1 MNQSSSNIPTAS
13 DIEVINALYRKCLD
27 CTAALQDAY
36 VEWDRR
42 RDESVAITTLQQN
55 CEKASRAFEDFKKR
69 MGGEVK
75 FDIEK
80 GEYFPK
86 NDASGNENFRI
97 KVTRTQT
104 VTVNIDSTSREA
116 ALRTVKDAVANARV
130 TEFGPTKYTYE
141 DISR

>member
-1 MNQSSSNIPTAS
+1 MDLTSSIIPTAN
-13 DIEVINALYRKCLD
+13 DIEAINTLYRKCLE

-42 RDESVAITTLQQN
+42 RDESVTITTLQKK

-69 MGGEVK
+69 MGGEIK

-80 GEYFPK
+80 GVYFPK
-86 NDASGNENFRI
+86 KNASGNENFRI

-116 ALRTVKDAVANARV
+116 ALRTVKDAVANERV